1 MKADMLYILEIC
13 LRKKIFNVYEKRCI
27 VIKTVDLA

>member
-1 MKADMLYILEIC
+1 MKAHMLYILKIC
-13 LRKKIFNVYEKRCI
+13 LKEKIFNVYEKRCI